1 MVKESTGIAPISLAL
16 GRDASAGVQ
25 IQSDNSMSLA
35 LSRDEPSQSSLRS
48 VTKAS
53 LRAALYLALG
63 ALTLSPLLWVRV
75 PPLVDFPSHL
85 ARMWILVHS
94 AEIPALA
101 SNYTVHWRLLP
112 DLAMD
117 LIVPVLSMVIPVEQ
131 AGRVFVALTML
142 ALIGG
147 TAALHS
153 AIYGRVGIW
162 PIWSVLFVYNAE
174 LFWGFP
180 TLFASGVYL
189 FAFAGWIA
197 TWHWRVGPRISSFAA
212 VATVLCLLHLF
223 AFGLYALSVVSYEFA
238 NRAGLRRVSSRSIVA
253 WFAVCLQF
261 IPGMLIWY
269 ASIQP
274 GRLSVTS
281 YDYPILSKIY
291 ALFAPFIF
299 GFTLLAPFDLL
310 LVLLILSFLVVT
322 IVTRSLKLAPEMR
335 LPIAAMTAVS
345 LLMPTTVSGSSFV
358 DIRLPVML
366 PFVII
371 ASTRLE
377 PLRKRVIFPIAAVA
391 LTVFGVRIWTISQAW
406 HDYDRWFAE
415 FRSASEA
422 IAPGARVLVVSAPPA
437 EPRKLPGIPE
447 SLAVLQWRLFHHM
460 PSLAVIDRAAF
471 LPSVFTGWKTLEVTP
486 RNRQIS
492 QLGGSVPITPEL
504 LMESLDPERARAHND
519 VSNSPIEPPYWR
531 NWPQTFDF
539 VLWIDFG
546 DAPKPELRELQPVA
560 RGSFFEIYR
569 VVRSSM

>member
-1 MVKESTGIAPISLAL
+1 
-16 GRDASAGVQ
+16 
-25 IQSDNSMSLA
+25 MSLA
-35 LSRDEPSQSSLRS
+35 VSRDEPTQRTLRS
-48 VTKAS
+48 VTRTS
-53 LRAALYLALG
+53 LRVAFYPIMV
-63 ALTLSPLLWVRV
+63 ALTLSPLLWVQV

-101 SNYTVHWRLLP
+101 SNYIVHWRLLP

-131 AGRVFVALTML
+131 AGRVFIALTML

-147 TAALHS
+147 TTALHR
-153 AIYGRVGIW
+153 AINGRVGIW

-197 TWHWRVGPRISSFAA
+197 TRHWQLGPRIVSFAA
-212 VATVLCLLHLF
+212 VATMLCLLHLF

-238 NRAGLRRVSSRSIVA
+238 SRTERRRVSLRSFVA
-253 WFAVCLQF
+253 WSALCLQF

-269 ASIQP
+269 ASMQP
-274 GRLSVTS
+274 GRISVTS
-281 YDYPILSKIY
+281 YDHLILSKVY

-299 GFTLLAPFDLL
+299 GFAQLAPFDFL
-310 LVLLILSFLVVT
+310 LVLFIISFLAVA
-322 IVTRSLKLAPEMR
+322 IATRSLKLAPEMR
-335 LPIAAMTAVS
+335 LPIAAMTAIS
-345 LLMPTTVSGSSFV
+345 LLMPSVVSGSSFV

-371 ASTRLE
+371 ASTRFE
-377 PLRKRVIFPIAAVA
+377 PFRKEMVFPIAAVA
-391 LTVFGVRIWTISQAW
+391 LTLLGVRIWTISQAW
-406 HDYDRWFAE
+406 HDYDHLFAE
-415 FRSASEA
+415 FRGASTV
-422 IAPGARVLVVSAPPA
+422 IAPGARVLVVTAPPTEA
-437 EPRKLPGIPE
+437 RKLPGIPE
-447 SLAVLQWRLFHHM
+447 NLAVLQVRLFHHM

-471 LPSVFTGWKTLEVTP
+471 LPSVFTGWKTLEVTS

-492 QLGGSVPITPEL
+492 QLGGWDPITPEQL
-504 LMESLDPERARAHND
+504 SESVDPERAQTLND
-519 VSNSPIEPPYWR
+519 ISNSLIEPPYWR

-546 DAPKPELRELQPVA
+546 DAMKPELRELQPVA
-560 RGSFFEIYR
+560 SGSFFQIYQ
-569 VVRSSM
+569 VVRSPT